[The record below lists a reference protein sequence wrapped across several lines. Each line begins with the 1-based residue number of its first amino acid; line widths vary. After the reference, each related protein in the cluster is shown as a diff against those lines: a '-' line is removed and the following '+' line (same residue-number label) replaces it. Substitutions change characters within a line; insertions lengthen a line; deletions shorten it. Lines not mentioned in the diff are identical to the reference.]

1 MEKVLTGKTAIVS
14 GSSGSGSIGFIRAL
28 LLQNATVIVPV
39 NSNDELMLINSH
51 ISDILSGKLIAE
63 LTDLQDCDKME
74 YLIDTCCEEYGE
86 LDIAIFQF
94 DKQWAGA
101 SLTDINFEEW
111 ERVMARFMNTFFVF
125 GRIVLHKMR
134 EQKHGFF
141 ISLSNTDDLE
151 PKPFSSLISVAAK
164 ARLEMAKVF
173 AIEVHEEGVRYHH
186 LFINNVSS
194 DGVLKPGLDTS
205 DTIAAEAI
213 KMYQRKD
220 ELNGVFYT
228 ISGTEIKLPEYM
240 F

>member
-1 MEKVLTGKTAIVS
+1 MEKVLTGKTAIVG

-28 LLQNATVIVPV
+28 LAQNATVIVPV
-39 NSNDELMLINSH
+39 NSNDELTRINSH
-51 ISDILSGKLIAE
+51 VSDILSGKLIAE

-86 LDIAIFQF
+86 LDIAMFGF

-111 ERVMARFMNTFFVF
+111 ERVMAGFMNTFFVF
-125 GRIVLHKMR
+125 GRLVLHKMK

-141 ISLSNTDDLE
+141 MSLSNTDDLE
-151 PKPFSSLISVAAK
+151 PKPYSSLINVAAK

-173 AIEVHEEGVRYHH
+173 ASEVQDEEVRYHH
-186 LFINNVSS
+186 LFVNNVSGKDMS
-194 DGVLKPGLDTS
+194 KYGQNTS
-205 DTIAAEAI
+205 DMIAAEAI

-220 ELNGVFYT
+220 ELNKLFYT
-228 ISGTEIKLPEYM
+228 LPGSKINLAEYI